1 MVAVCIVYGMK
12 MTFNI
17 DEDLLARVMD
27 ITESAT
33 KTDAIHYALREVD
46 RRARLIEVLNEGSG
60 MTPEELKDCFDPA
73 SDPMRFRVVAEEDV
87 SYGPTTPDSESK

>member
-1 MVAVCIVYGMK
+1 MGLICIMHGMK

-17 DEDLLARVMD
+17 DEDLLERVMD

-46 RRARLIEVLNEGSG
+46 RRARLIEVLKEGSG
-60 MTPEELKDCFDPA
+60 MTPDELKDCFDPA

-87 SYGPTTPDSESK
+87 SWGDLKSEKESK